1 MSAELSDLKFVE
13 VNVDKSNDDCLDFES
28 GEYVF
33 KNLNLSNCMDKGFQI
48 KKSFVNIENLT
59 IEKSDYGMS
68 IHDSSLVSGKNIF
81 IDTNK
86 ECLSIYREN
95 DSYYGSMMN
104 ITDGSYVKMI
114 KIFCMMDQF

>member
-1 MSAELSDLKFVE
+1 
-13 VNVDKSNDDCLDFES
+13 
-28 GEYVF
+28 
-33 KNLNLSNCMDKGFQI
+33 MDKGFQI

-68 IHDSSLVSGKNIF
+68 IHDSSLVSGKKIF

-95 DSYYGSMMN
+95 DSTM
-104 ITDGSYVKMI
+104 V
-114 KIFCMMDQF
+114 Q